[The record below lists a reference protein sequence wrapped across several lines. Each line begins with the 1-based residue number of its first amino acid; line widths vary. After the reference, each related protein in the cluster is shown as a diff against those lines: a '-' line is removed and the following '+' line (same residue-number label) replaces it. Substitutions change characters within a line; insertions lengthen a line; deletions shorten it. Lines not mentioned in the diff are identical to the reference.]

1 MVNCFSKRIFALN
14 YFFMALISAK
24 LADGAYG
31 MDITDSQGHVMRMD
45 IPTEQG
51 GSGSGFR
58 PMQTLLAAVCGCSS
72 VDIISILKKQRQ
84 QLDDLEIDIDG
95 QREEGVEP
103 SLWKAIQIE
112 FRLSGNIDPAKAYRS
127 VDLSL
132 KKYCSVAETLRVAGA
147 EIAFRVILNGD
158 EVKIQQD

>member
-1 MVNCFSKRIFALN
+1 
-14 YFFMALISAK
+14 MALISAK
-24 LADGAYG
+24 LADGNYG
-31 MDITDSQGHVMRMD
+31 MDVTDSQGHMMRMD

-51 GSGSGFR
+51 GNGSGFR

-72 VDIISILKKQRQ
+72 VDIVSILKKQRQ
-84 QLDDLEIDIDG
+84 QLDGLEIDIDG

-112 FRLSGNIDPAKAYRS
+112 FRLSGNIDSAKAYRS

-147 EIAFRVILNGD
+147 KIAFRVVLNGE

>member
-1 MVNCFSKRIFALN
+1 
-14 YFFMALISAK
+14 
-24 LADGAYG
+24 
-31 MDITDSQGHVMRMD
+31 
-45 IPTEQG
+45 
-51 GSGSGFR
+51 
-58 PMQTLLAAVCGCSS
+58 
-72 VDIISILKKQRQ
+72 LKKQRQ
-84 QLDDLEIDIDG
+84 QLDGLEIDIDG

-132 KKYCSVAETLRVAGA
+132 KKYCSVVETLRVAGA